1 MTLSIAQETTE
12 TDDVVALLRMSDA
25 FSQSLYPPAS
35 RHPMADEHIAA
46 SHVRFFV
53 ARHDGKAVGCGA
65 LVLGD
70 QGRAELKRMFVD
82 RTVRGQG
89 IGTAILEALEEA
101 ATQAGVTRILLE
113 TGVENR
119 DALTLYRRHGYHER
133 GPFGSYSADPLSVFM
148 EKVLS
153 RTA

>member
-1 MTLSIAQETTE
+1 LEVESIA
-12 TDDVVALLRMSDA
+12 A
-25 FSQSLYPPAS
+25 PN
-35 RHPMADEHIAA
+35 
-46 SHVRFFV
+46 VRFFV

-89 IGTAILEALEEA
+89 IGAAILEALENA
-101 ATQAGVTRILLE
+101 ATQAGATRLQLE
-113 TGVENR
+113 TAVDNR
-119 DALTLYRRHGYHER
+119 DAITLYRRHGYHER
-133 GPFGSYSADPLSVFM
+133 GPFGGYVTDPLSIFM

-153 RTA
+153 RAA

>member
-1 MTLSIAQETTE
+1 MTLSIALETPA
-12 TDDVVALLRMSDA
+12 TDDVLALLRMSDA
-25 FSQSLYPPAS
+25 FSQSLHPRSS
-35 RHPMADEHIAA
+35 RQPLEVESIAA
-46 SHVRFFV
+46 PNVRFFV

-89 IGTAILEALEEA
+89 IGAAILEALENA
-101 ATQAGVTRILLE
+101 ATQAGATRLQLE
-113 TGVENR
+113 TAVDNR
-119 DALTLYRRHGYHER
+119 DAITLYRRHGYHER
-133 GPFGSYSADPLSVFM
+133 GPFGGYVTDPLSIFM

-153 RTA
+153 RAA

>member
-1 MTLSIAQETTE
+1 MTLSIALETPA
-12 TDDVVALLRMSDA
+12 TDDVLALLRMSDA
-25 FSQSLYPPAS
+25 FSQSLQPRPS
-35 RHPMADEHIAA
+35 RRPLEVENIAA
-46 SHVRFFV
+46 PNVRFFV

-89 IGTAILEALEEA
+89 IGAAILEALENA
-101 ATQAGVTRILLE
+101 ATRAGVTRLQLE
-113 TGVENR
+113 TGIDNR
-119 DALTLYRRHGYHER
+119 DAITLYRRHGYHER
-133 GPFGSYSADPLSVFM
+133 GPFGSYSADPLSIFM

-153 RTA
+153 RAA